1 MVAIIVGIA
10 LTIKTYGAERLYYP
24 TDIEGSGD
32 IITGG
37 APEYN
42 DLYLHGVLP
51 DEALKPARGLG
62 LDFSDQ

>member
-1 MVAIIVGIA
+1 M
-10 LTIKTYGAERLYYP
+10 TWRSYGAERLYYP

-42 DLYLHGVLP
+42 QLF
-51 DEALKPARGLG
+51 LK
-62 LDFSDQ
+62 

>member
-1 MVAIIVGIA
+1 MM
-10 LTIKTYGAERLYYP
+10 TWRSYGAERLYYP

-42 DLYLHGVLP
+42 QLFLNGVLP
-51 DEALKPARGLG
+51 PEVLKPARGLG

>member
-1 MVAIIVGIA
+1 M
-10 LTIKTYGAERLYYP
+10 TWRSYGAERLAFP
-24 TDIEGSGD
+24 TDIEGYGD

-42 DLYLHGVLP
+42 QLFLNGVLP
-51 DEALKPARGLG
+51 QEALKPASGLG

>member
-1 MVAIIVGIA
+1 M
-10 LTIKTYGAERLYYP
+10 TWRSYGAERLYYP

-42 DLYLHGVLP
+42 QLFLNGVLP
-51 DEALKPARGLG
+51 PEALKPARGLG
-62 LDFSDQ
+62 LDFADQ